1 MLTSAGGGL
10 TVPTLIAINDLAA
23 DGRDVSWLWDV
34 DFELLAKGTAPLS
47 TTGLRGADMA
57 NRLKYA
63 GVSADRLHPL
73 DADLRAGLEA
83 FVAAV
88 PKGSTAYVL
97 PTYTAMLDLRRI
109 LASLGAVETFWR
121 Q

>member
-1 MLTSAGGGL
+1 
-10 TVPTLIAINDLAA
+10 LIAINDLAA

-34 DFELLAKGTAPLS
+34 DFEPLAEGSAPVF

-63 GVSADRLHPL
+63 GLPADRLCPL
-73 DADLRAGLEA
+73 DADLAVALDT
-83 FVAAV
+83 FVASV
-88 PKGSTAYVL
+88 PEGGTAYVL
-97 PTYTAMLDLRRI
+97 PTYTAMLELRRT
-109 LASLGAVETFWR
+109 LAGLGSVETFWR